1 MIMATI
7 NMAADVYKRQVFNMG
22 HRLEMYTPSLEV
34 AESMIKMAGEFN
46 IEAQI
51 IGRAISSID
60 PGVSIISDGYEIHYK

>member
-1 MIMATI
+1 MKIPEVFELIKKESESDWEEM
-7 NMAADVYKRQVFNMG
+7 YKVFNMG

-34 AESMIKMAGEFN
+34 AENMIKMAGEFN

-60 PGVSIISDGYEIHYK
+60 PGSA